1 MTITRVNTRN
11 QFRGT
16 VISLR
21 RGDVMSE
28 LEIETSAGVISAVIT
43 TSSVERLNLKMGDSA
58 LALFKAADVLVAK
71 LED

>member
-1 MTITRVNTRN
+1 MSITRVNTRN

-16 VISLR
+16 VISIR

-43 TSSVERLNLKMGDSA
+43 TSSVERLNLKVGDTT

-71 LED
+71 LDD

>member
-1 MTITRVNTRN
+1 MSVTRVNTRN

-28 LEIETSAGVISAVIT
+28 LEIETTAGVISAVIT
-43 TSSVERLNLKMGDSA
+43 TSSVERLNLRVGDSA

>member
-1 MTITRVNTRN
+1 MSHTRVNTRN

-16 VISLR
+16 VVHIR
-21 RGDVMSE
+21 QGDVMSE
-28 LEIETSAGVISAVIT
+28 LEIETPSGIISAVIT
-43 TSSVERLNLKMGDSA
+43 TSSVERLNLKVGDAA

>member
-1 MTITRVNTRN
+1 MSVTRVNTRN

-28 LEIETSAGVISAVIT
+28 LEIETPAGVISAVIT
-43 TSSVERLNLKMGDSA
+43 TSSVERLNLRVGDSA
-58 LALFKAADVLVAK
+58 LAVCKAADVLVAK

>member
-1 MTITRVNTRN
+1 MSTTRVNTRN

-28 LEIETSAGVISAVIT
+28 LEIETTAGVISAVIT
-43 TSSVERLNLKMGDSA
+43 TSSVERLNLKLGDPA

-71 LED
+71 LDD

>member
-1 MTITRVNTRN
+1 MSVTRVNTRN

-16 VISLR
+16 VISIIK
-21 RGDVMSE
+21 GDVMSE
-28 LEIETSAGVISAVIT
+28 LEIETPAGVISAVIT
-43 TSSVERLNLKMGDSA
+43 TSSVKRLELKVGDSA

>member
-1 MTITRVNTRN
+1 MSVTRVNTRN

-16 VISLR
+16 VISIR

-28 LEIETSAGVISAVIT
+28 LEIETTAGVISAVIT
-43 TSSVERLNLKMGDSA
+43 TSSVERLNLKVGDTT

-71 LED
+71 LDD

>member
-1 MTITRVNTRN
+1 MSITRVNTRN

-21 RGDVMSE
+21 LGDVMSE

-43 TSSVERLNLKMGDSA
+43 TSSVERLNLKVGDNA

>member
-1 MTITRVNTRN
+1 MSTTRVNTRN

-28 LEIETSAGVISAVIT
+28 LEIETTAGVISAVIT
-43 TSSVERLNLKMGDSA
+43 TSSVERLNLKVGDTT

-71 LED
+71 LDD

>member
-1 MTITRVNTRN
+1 MSIPKVNTRN

-16 VISLR
+16 VISIR

-28 LEIETSAGVISAVIT
+28 LEIETPAGVISSVIT
-43 TSSVERLNLKMGDSA
+43 TSSVDRLGLKVGDAA
-58 LALFKAADVLVAK
+58 LALFKAVDVLIAK

>member
-1 MTITRVNTRN
+1 MSITRVNTRN

-28 LEIETSAGVISAVIT
+28 LEIETTAGVISAVIT
-43 TSSVERLNLKMGDSA
+43 TSSVERLNLKVGDSA

>member
-1 MTITRVNTRN
+1 MSIVKVNTRN

-16 VISLR
+16 VISIR

-28 LEIETSAGVISAVIT
+28 LEIETTAGVISAVIT
-43 TSSVERLNLKMGDSA
+43 TSSVERLNLRVGDTT

-71 LED
+71 LDD

>member
-1 MTITRVNTRN
+1 MSITRVNTRN

-16 VISLR
+16 VISIR

-28 LEIETSAGVISAVIT
+28 LEIETTAGVISAVIT
-43 TSSVERLNLKMGDSA
+43 TSSVERLNLKVGDTT

-71 LED
+71 LDD

>member
-1 MTITRVNTRN
+1 MITRVNTRN

-28 LEIETSAGVISAVIT
+28 LEIETPAGVISAVIT
-43 TSSVERLNLKMGDSA
+43 TSSVERLDLSIGDSA

>member
-1 MTITRVNTRN
+1 MSAVKVNTRN

-16 VISLR
+16 VISIR

-28 LEIETSAGVISAVIT
+28 LEIETTAGVISAVIT
-43 TSSVERLNLKMGDSA
+43 TSSVERLNLKVGDTT

-71 LED
+71 LDD

>member
-1 MTITRVNTRN
+1 MSITRVNTRN

-16 VISLR
+16 VIALK

-43 TSSVERLNLKMGDSA
+43 SSSVERLSLKVGDSA
-58 LALFKAADVLVAK
+58 LALFKAADVLVAR
-71 LED
+71 LDD

>member
-1 MTITRVNTRN
+1 MSIPKVNTRN

-16 VISLR
+16 VISIR

-28 LEIETSAGVISAVIT
+28 LEIETTAGVISAVIT
-43 TSSVERLNLKMGDSA
+43 TSSVERLNLKVGDTT

-71 LED
+71 LDD

>member
-1 MTITRVNTRN
+1 MSITRVNTRN

-28 LEIETSAGVISAVIT
+28 LEIETTAGVISAVIT
-43 TSSVERLNLKMGDSA
+43 TSSVERLNLKIGDTT

-71 LED
+71 LDD

>member
-1 MTITRVNTRN
+1 MSIPKVNTRN

-16 VISLR
+16 VISIR

-28 LEIETSAGVISAVIT
+28 LEIETTAGVISAVIT
-43 TSSVERLNLKMGDSA
+43 TSSVERLHLKVGDTT

-71 LED
+71 LDD

>member
-1 MTITRVNTRN
+1 MSAVKVNTRN

-16 VISLR
+16 VISIR

-28 LEIETSAGVISAVIT
+28 LEIETTAGVISAVIT
-43 TSSVERLNLKMGDSA
+43 TSSVERLNLKLGDTT

-71 LED
+71 LDD

>member
-1 MTITRVNTRN
+1 MGFTRVNTRN
-11 QFRGT
+11 QFKGT
-16 VISLR
+16 VISIR

-43 TSSVERLNLKMGDSA
+43 TSSVERLELKVGDAA

-71 LED
+71 LAD

>member
-1 MTITRVNTRN
+1 MSVTRVNTRN

-28 LEIETSAGVISAVIT
+28 LEIETPAGVISAVIT
-43 TSSVERLNLKMGDSA
+43 TSSVERLNLKVGDTT

-71 LED
+71 LDD

>member
-1 MTITRVNTRN
+1 MSATRVNTRN

-16 VISLR
+16 VISIR

-28 LEIETSAGVISAVIT
+28 LEIETTAGVISAVIT
-43 TSSVERLNLKMGDSA
+43 TSSVERLNLKVGDTT

-71 LED
+71 LDD

>member
-1 MTITRVNTRN
+1 MSLTRVNTRN

-16 VISLR
+16 VISVR

-43 TSSVERLNLKMGDSA
+43 TSSVERLELQVGDSA

-71 LED
+71 LGD

>member
-1 MTITRVNTRN
+1 MSVTRVNTRN

-28 LEIETSAGVISAVIT
+28 LEIETTAGVISAVIT
-43 TSSVERLNLKMGDSA
+43 TSSVERLNLRVGDNA

>member
-1 MTITRVNTRN
+1 MSVTRVNTRN

-16 VISLR
+16 IISLR

-43 TSSVERLNLKMGDSA
+43 TSSVERLNLRIGDSA

>member
-1 MTITRVNTRN
+1 MSITRVNTRN
-11 QFRGT
+11 QFCGT

-21 RGDVMSE
+21 LGDVMSE

-43 TSSVERLNLKMGDSA
+43 TSSVERLNLKVGDNA

>member
-1 MTITRVNTRN
+1 MSIVKVNTRN

-16 VISLR
+16 VISIR

-28 LEIETSAGVISAVIT
+28 LEIETTAGVISAVIT
-43 TSSVERLNLKMGDSA
+43 TSSVERLNLKVGDTT

-71 LED
+71 LDD

>member
-1 MTITRVNTRN
+1 MSITRVNTRN

-16 VISLR
+16 VISIR

-28 LEIETSAGVISAVIT
+28 LEIETTAGVISAVIT
-43 TSSVERLNLKMGDSA
+43 SSSVERLNLKVGDTT

-71 LED
+71 LDD

>member
-1 MTITRVNTRN
+1 MSITRVNTRN

-16 VISLR
+16 VISIR

-28 LEIETSAGVISAVIT
+28 LEIETTAGVISAVIT
-43 TSSVERLNLKMGDSA
+43 TSSVERLNLKIGDTT

-71 LED
+71 LDD

>member
-1 MTITRVNTRN
+1 MSITRVNTRN

-43 TSSVERLNLKMGDSA
+43 TSSVERLNLVVGDSA